1 MRVHIYPDIGV
12 GLATGSPFRMKAETW
27 IESNRAKIALRNVT
41 AERAG
46 VIEHDRCVLPI
57 GSLSAIAAGARARP
71 AALTV
76 LDRLERTQDR
86 GGCGSAPC
94 ISLLY

>member
-12 GLATGSPFRMKAETW
+12 GLAAGSPFRMKAETW
-27 IESNRAKIALRNVT
+27 IESNRAKIALRNALT

-57 GSLSAIAAGARARP
+57 GSLSAMLSCGRRKSPARRAYCPR
-71 AALTV
+71 
-76 LDRLERTQDR
+76 
-86 GGCGSAPC
+86 
-94 ISLLY
+94 